1 MVKIPHFF
9 LSVLTS
15 SGAENKGYSGTSM
28 WAIFHVRLN
37 PTLLEGNIDVNIC
50 TEMKLN

>member
-1 MVKIPHFF
+1 MVKVPHFF
-9 LSVLTS
+9 LPVLTL

-37 PTLLEGNIDVNIC
+37 PTLLEGNIDINMHGNEID
-50 TEMKLN
+50 